1 MAGPPI
7 PWKRTAETPSL
18 GGLDS
23 TDDVRPGIGIDGL
36 ARLDAW
42 VRRGGLLIT
51 EGGTVAVPVQS
62 GFGRAV
68 SIVDARQLRAR
79 GAVFRSQVRD
89 PQSPIAYGY
98 ADTLPVYFSQGP
110 LLQVDSMDG
119 RGTEQ
124 ERDSAVIR
132 DMWRTQPRV
141 IVRFHP
147 RADSLAISG
156 LLDGGSELAGRP
168 AVVDVP
174 HGNGHV
180 VLFAI
185 RPFWRWETQGSF
197 ALAFNAILNWNDL
210 GTRWPTAAA
219 QRRGPRAGRQGVVA
233 RLGGA

>member
-1 MAGPPI
+1 
-7 PWKRTAETPSL
+7 
-18 GGLDS
+18 
-23 TDDVRPGIGIDGL
+23 
-36 ARLDAW
+36 
-42 VRRGGLLIT
+42 
-51 EGGTVAVPVQS
+51 
-62 GFGRAV
+62 
-68 SIVDARQLRAR
+68 
-79 GAVFRSQVRD
+79 VRD
-89 PQSPIAYGY
+89 LQSPIAYGY
-98 ADTLPVYFSQGP
+98 TDTLPVYFNQAP
-110 LLQVDSMDG
+110 VLQVDSMDG

-124 ERDSAVIR
+124 ARDSAVIR

-141 IVRFHP
+141 VVRFHS

-210 GTRWPTAAA
+210 GTRWPTEAT
-219 QRRGPRAGRQGVVA
+219 QRRGTGAGR
-233 RLGGA
+233 RE